1 MVYIATRNSIHL
13 YIGESSNYVVI
24 PTINFLQYMM
34 VTDSNIN
41 RYITKNWFNKSWTVG
56 EIIQD
61 LESIGVALLPQL
73 INMTAALVE
82 IDNDLFDQ
90 LVVDVNLVD
99 VVGIP
104 KHLIEEALIE
114 QYSDSLTKII
124 NELKVTE

>member
-1 MVYIATRNSIHL
+1 MVYIVTPNSIHL

-34 VTDSNIN
+34 LTDSNIN
-41 RYITKNWFNKSWTVG
+41 RYITKNWFSKSWTTE

-73 INMTAALVE
+73 INMTEVLL
-82 IDNDLFDQ
+82 NSNLFDR
-90 LVVDVNLVD
+90 LIVDINCID
-99 VVGIP
+99 EVGIP

-114 QYSDSLTKII
+114 QYSDRLTKII